1 MLFRDF
7 HMNMNLAN
15 VQVVREIDRQTDRQT
30 EKMDILRSK

>member
-7 HMNMNLAN
+7 HMNIIHAN
-15 VQVVREIDRQTDRQT
+15 VQVVREIDRDTQT

>member
-15 VQVVREIDRQTDRQT
+15 VQVVREIDRDRQT
-30 EKMDILRSK
+30 EKMDILRSE